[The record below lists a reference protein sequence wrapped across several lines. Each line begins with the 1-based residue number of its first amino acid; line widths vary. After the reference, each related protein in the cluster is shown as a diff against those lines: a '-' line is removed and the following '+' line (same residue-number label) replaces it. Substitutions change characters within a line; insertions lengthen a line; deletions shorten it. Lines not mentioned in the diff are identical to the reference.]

1 MTEQSRQGTARVP
14 CTLRPADVFSG
25 RRRPVSWDADAGQ
38 AHGHGTSMG
47 RAEAAL
53 AEKIAAMLERG
64 QPEPAFAVNDDGALV
79 VIVPDVINGGSTTY
93 HVTGD
98 VAHNVGTGSGDPD
111 EAAARVYHYT
121 PIARKP

>member
-64 QPEPAFAVNDDGALV
+64 QLEPAFARNDDGALV
-79 VIVPDVINGGSTTY
+79 VIVPDVINGGSHAY
-93 HVTGD
+93 YVREDG
-98 VAHNVGTGSGDPD
+98 AYPVGSSIGEPDDRAGS
-111 EAAARVYHYT
+111 VHHWT
-121 PIARKP
+121 PIARKS